1 MPGISAPRT
10 GHRAGRSGSLRSSLL
25 ALAVVPC
32 LGLAAAW
39 GYAAYLLR
47 DAGERTALYGGTA
60 VVALVLLWSLVRGLR
75 AARTLPGRLADLHAE
90 TLALAQQEI
99 PQVVGRLQAGESVP
113 TPPAWTPSRRIGDEV
128 QQTADGLAAVRQA
141 AVAAIVHQAQ
151 GREGT
156 KKVFLNIARRTQ
168 ILIHRQISML
178 DALEREHEEPELLR
192 ELFAVDHLATRMRRN
207 AENLVI
213 LGGALP
219 ARRWRNAVPMVNVLR
234 SAVSET
240 ENYSRVVVQG
250 VPRASLSGQAVADVI
265 HLVAELIEN
274 GTTFSPPYTQ
284 VQVSAQEV
292 PKGLAVEVEDRG
304 LGMAEDEY
312 ERLNDYLANPPEL
325 DVSALGDDLRLG
337 LFVVARLAARHDI
350 QVTLRPSPYGGTRA
364 VVLVPAL
371 LLEQAGQP
379 AALPGLPS
387 GARVTRTPVP
397 DLPPGG
403 GADAD
408 AELGE
413 IDQELSGALAGVLG
427 GLLGTPRADA
437 EYPAVGSSGV
447 GQAGVGPSVAGQSVA
462 GPSVAGGIE
471 GAAVEGVPA
480 LGAAPAPAPAFAP
493 APVQAPVQTPVQ
505 AQAPVQTPVVDP
517 VRYGDDPAGVLGG
530 TADRFDGSVVIGEL
544 LARYPQGGARDEDD
558 PTVNAGLSVGSSIPG
573 LPGAV
578 VVARP
583 AMPRPYGEPGD
594 EPGPDGSPAAAGHS
608 AGTGAGESAAGVG
621 EGPAATAL
629 AALAA
634 ATAASAA
641 AAAAAAA
648 PTHQRAEEVAPEHG
662 PDGELRT
669 PRVLPQRVRNA
680 SLAEQL
686 REANAPGAGFGHP
699 GAYGRSGAPA
709 PAPYGRTGPAAPDGA
724 DGVGGTGSSGPSAD
738 DLSPQRSRATMAAI
752 QRGTRTARA
761 TTPDADAPAGS
772 SAPAAPSAAKEQQ

>member
-1 MPGISAPRT
+1 MPGISGPRT
-10 GHRAGRSGSLRSSLL
+10 GHRAGRSGSLRGSLL
-25 ALAVVPC
+25 ALVLVPC
-32 LGLAAAW
+32 LGLGAAW
-39 GYAAYLLR
+39 GYAAYLLQ
-47 DAGERTALYGGTA
+47 DSGHRTAVLAVSA
-60 VVALVLLWSLVRGLR
+60 VVVVLLLWTLIRGVRLAGMLSARLAGLR
-75 AARTLPGRLADLHAE
+75 AD
-90 TLALAQQEI
+90 TLALAQREI
-99 PQVVGRLQAGESVP
+99 PSVVGRLQAGESVP
-113 TPPAWTPSRRIGDEV
+113 APPAWAPSRRVGDEV

-141 AVAAIVHQAQ
+141 ALAAIVHQAQ

-219 ARRWRNAVPMVNVLR
+219 ARRWRNAVPVVNVLR

-304 LGMAEDEY
+304 LGMTEEEY

-337 LFVVARLAARHDI
+337 LFVVARLAARHDV

-364 VVLVPAL
+364 VVLVPAV
-371 LLEQAGQP
+371 LLELAEQP
-379 AALPGLPS
+379 ASVPGLPS
-387 GARVTRTPVP
+387 GARVTRTPAPEVEQTV
-397 DLPPGG
+397 DGG
-403 GADAD
+403 
-408 AELGE
+408 LGE
-413 IDQELSGALAGVLG
+413 IDEELSGALAGVLG
-427 GLLGTPRADA
+427 GLLGN
-437 EYPAVGSSGV
+437 
-447 GQAGVGPSVAGQSVA
+447 GPS
-462 GPSVAGGIE
+462 
-471 GAAVEGVPA
+471 A
-480 LGAAPAPAPAFAP
+480 LGGAPAEADAPAPAAP
-493 APVQAPVQTPVQ
+493 AGAAGAGGADDGAVLIGELIAQYGGSQYGTSPYGAPQF
-505 AQAPVQTPVVDP
+505 
-517 VRYGDDPAGVLGG
+517 GDDPYGDGAARGEGG
-530 TADRFDGSVVIGEL
+530 FTNGG
-544 LARYPQGGARDEDD
+544 LAVGAE
-558 PTVNAGLSVGSSIPG
+558 IPG

-578 VVARP
+578 VVPRP
-583 AMPRPYGEPGD
+583 ALPRPYD
-594 EPGPDGSPAAAGHS
+594 AAGDP
-608 AGTGAGESAAGVG
+608 AVLTGGAAGLAPAGAGAPTGTGTPAGAVESHPADAG
-621 EGPAATAL
+621 
-629 AALAA
+629 
-634 ATAASAA
+634 
-641 AAAAAAA
+641 A
-648 PTHQRAEEVAPEHG
+648 PTHERAQEDHLEHG

-686 REANAPGAGFGHP
+686 REANAPGALLP
-699 GAYGRSGAPA
+699 PPA
-709 PAPYGRTGPAAPDGA
+709 ALPTTPLATPPAAPAGA
-724 DGVGGTGSSGPSAD
+724 PTGGPGAAGTGDP
-738 DLSPQRSRATMAAI
+738 SPQRSRATMAAI

-761 TTPDADAPAGS
+761 AATDSDAPAAS
-772 SAPAAPSAAKEQQ
+772 PAPAAPSAAKEQQ

>member
-25 ALAVVPC
+25 ALVLVPS

-47 DAGERTALYGGTA
+47 DAGNRTALVAGTA
-60 VVALVLLWSLVRGLR
+60 VVAAVLLVSLIRGVR
-75 AARTLPGRLADLHAE
+75 AARALSARLAVLRTD

-99 PQVVGRLQAGESVP
+99 PDVVGRLRAGEPVP
-113 TPPAWTPSRRIGDEV
+113 TPPTWTPSRRVGDEV
-128 QQTADGLAAVRQA
+128 QQTSDGLAAVRQA

-240 ENYSRVVVQG
+240 ENYARVVVQG

-304 LGMAEDEY
+304 LGMTEEEY
-312 ERLNDYLANPPEL
+312 ERLNEYLANPPEL

-364 VVLVPAL
+364 VVLVPSV
-371 LLEQAGQP
+371 LLEQAEQP
-379 AALPGLPS
+379 AAVPGLPS

-397 DLPPGG
+397 EPRSSDG
-403 GADAD
+403 D
-408 AELGE
+408 LGE
-413 IDQELSGALAGVLG
+413 VDEELSGALSGVLS
-427 GLLGTPRADA
+427 GLLGGGSAGPAAGADA
-437 EYPAVGSSGV
+437 AAAGAAAAEGGMT
-447 GQAGVGPSVAGQSVA
+447 AGVAPGSVASGEEED
-462 GPSVAGGIE
+462 GELLGRPDGGT
-471 GAAVEGVPA
+471 G
-480 LGAAPAPAPAFAP
+480 GAAP
-493 APVQAPVQTPVQ
+493 
-505 AQAPVQTPVVDP
+505 
-517 VRYGDDPAGVLGG
+517 
-530 TADRFDGSVVIGEL
+530 E
-544 LARYPQGGARDEDD
+544 
-558 PTVNAGLSVGSSIPG
+558 NAGLPVGAEIPG

-578 VVARP
+578 VVPRP
-583 AMPRPYGEPGD
+583 ALPRPYDLPTDPSAEPVAGLAPGLVAA
-594 EPGPDGSPAAAGHS
+594 PGPVAGPVPGAAGDVGVH
-608 AGTGAGESAAGVG
+608 GGVTGPLADSAAGFDGV
-621 EGPAATAL
+621 PADRST
-629 AALAA
+629 
-634 ATAASAA
+634 
-641 AAAAAAA
+641 
-648 PTHQRAEEVAPEHG
+648 PTHERPQEDHVEHG

-686 REANAPGAGFGHP
+686 REAHAPGGMIPSPSDPASAP
-699 GAYGRSGAPA
+699 SPYGSA
-709 PAPYGRTGPAAPDGA
+709 APYGAPTPHGTPAPHGAHAAP
-724 DGVGGTGSSGPSAD
+724 SGPRFGEAD
-738 DLSPQRSRATMAAI
+738 APSPARSRATMAAI
-752 QRGTRTARA
+752 QRGTRSARA
-761 TTPDADAPAGS
+761 AGSEPDAPAIAPQPAAA
-772 SAPAAPSAAKEQQ
+772 SAPEEAAEASAVQEAKEQQ

>member
-60 VVALVLLWSLVRGLR
+60 VVVAVLLWSLVRGLR

-90 TLALAQQEI
+90 TLALAQHEI

-427 GLLGTPRADA
+427 GLLGTRPGTGQGQGSEAVVT
-437 EYPAVGSSGV
+437 EGLPA
-447 GQAGVGPSVAGQSVA
+447 P
-462 GPSVAGGIE
+462 
-471 GAAVEGVPA
+471 GAAPA
-480 LGAAPAPAPAFAP
+480 LGATPAFGAAPTLGAAPAFAP
-493 APVQAPVQTPVQ
+493 VPIQASAPVA
-505 AQAPVQTPVVDP
+505 DP
-517 VRYGDDPAGVLGG
+517 VPYGGDPTGVLAG

-544 LARYPQGGARDEDD
+544 LARYPQGGTRDEDD

-583 AMPRPYGEPGD
+583 AMPRPYDDQGD
-594 EPGPDGSPAAAGHS
+594 EPGPDGAPAAAG
-608 AGTGAGESAAGVG
+608 ARE
-621 EGPAATAL
+621 PAADGGDGPTTAL

-634 ATAASAA
+634 ATAAASAA
-641 AAAAAAA
+641 TAPAAAPV
-648 PTHQRAEEVAPEHG
+648 PTHQRAEETAPELG

-686 REANAPGAGFGHP
+686 REANAPGAAFGHPGP
-699 GAYGRSGAPA
+699 GAYGRPGTPA
-709 PAPYGRTGPAAPDGA
+709 PAPHGRGGPSAPDAA
-724 DGVGGTGSSGPSAD
+724 DGVGGTGSFGPSAD
-738 DLSPQRSRATMAAI
+738 DSAPQRSRATMAAI

-761 TTPDADAPAGS
+761 TTPDADAPATP

>member
-25 ALAVVPC
+25 ALVLVPS

-47 DAGERTALYGGTA
+47 DAGRTTALAAGTA
-60 VVALVLLWSLVRGLR
+60 AVAVVLLVSLIRGIR
-75 AARTLPGRLADLHAE
+75 AARTLSARLAGLRAD
-90 TLALAQQEI
+90 TLALAQQEL
-99 PQVVGRLQAGESVP
+99 PAVVGRLRSGEPVP
-113 TPPAWTPSRRIGDEV
+113 VPPTWSPSRRTGDEA
-128 QQTADGLAAVRQA
+128 QQIADGLAAVRQA

-219 ARRWRNAVPMVNVLR
+219 ARRWRNAVPVVNVLR

-304 LGMAEDEY
+304 LGMSEEEY

-337 LFVVARLAARHDI
+337 LFVVARLAARHEI

-364 VVLVPAL
+364 VVLVPAV
-371 LLEQAGQP
+371 LLEKAEQP
-379 AALPGLPS
+379 AAVPGLPS

-397 DLPPGG
+397 GPRAAAAADDL
-403 GADAD
+403 
-408 AELGE
+408 
-413 IDQELSGALAGVLG
+413 GVLDG
-427 GLLGTPRADA
+427 ELV
-437 EYPAVGSSGV
+437 EEPAASDDVAV
-447 GQAGVGPSVAGQSVA
+447 APVPPVPPAPSIPPV
-462 GPSVAGGIE
+462 
-471 GAAVEGVPA
+471 VPA
-480 LGAAPAPAPAFAP
+480 PPAIPASPVPPVPPVSEVPPVPPVSEVPPVSPA
-493 APVQAPVQTPVQ
+493 
-505 AQAPVQTPVVDP
+505 D
-517 VRYGDDPAGVLGG
+517 GG
-530 TADRFDGSVVIGEL
+530 SGSVISEL
-544 LARYPQGGARDEDD
+544 LAQFPVGEDTDDAQGGRPA
-558 PTVNAGLSVGSSIPG
+558 NGGLVVGASIPG

-578 VVARP
+578 VVPRP
-583 AMPRPYGEPGD
+583 VYPRPYDDMAENLAESLGGGD
-594 EPGPDGSPAAAGHS
+594 GGD
-608 AGTGAGESAAGVG
+608 AGV
-621 EGPAATAL
+621 TADVEVEAEAEADL
-629 AALAA
+629 G
-634 ATAASAA
+634 TVSPDRT
-641 AAAAAAA
+641 A
-648 PTHQRAEEVAPEHG
+648 PTHERAADTPFTHG

-686 REANAPGAGFGHP
+686 REANAPGTAAGLT
-699 GAYGRSGAPA
+699 R
-709 PAPYGRTGPAAPDGA
+709 PAAPAGPRYGGSDGSSVYSDA
-724 DGVGGTGSSGPSAD
+724 GYGTAGYGTAGYGGTGYGD
-738 DLSPQRSRATMAAI
+738 DARGEAGDPSPQRSRATMAAI

-761 TTPDADAPAGS
+761 ATPEPDAPGAPATPATPATPIAPNAPTTP
-772 SAPAAPSAAKEQQ
+772 SAPAAPPAAKEAKEQQ

>member
-25 ALAVVPC
+25 ALALVPC

-47 DAGERTALYGGTA
+47 DSGDTTALYAGSA
-60 VVALVLLWSLVRGLR
+60 VFAAVLLWSLVRGIRVARSLPARLSGLR
-75 AARTLPGRLADLHAE
+75 ED
-90 TLALAQQEI
+90 TLAIAQHEI
-99 PQVVGRLQAGESVP
+99 PQVVGRLQSGESVP
-113 TPPAWTPSRRIGDEV
+113 SPPAWAPARRVGDEV

-141 AVAAIVHQAQ
+141 AVAAIIHQAQ

-240 ENYSRVVVQG
+240 ENYARVVVQG
-250 VPRASLSGQAVADVI
+250 VPRSSLSGQAVADVI

-304 LGMAEDEY
+304 LGMGEDEY

-337 LFVVARLAARHDI
+337 LFVVARLAARHAI

-364 VVLVPAL
+364 VVLVPVV
-371 LLEQAGQP
+371 LLEQAEQ
-379 AALPGLPS
+379 AASVPGLPA

-397 DLPPGG
+397 EPLPGP
-403 GADAD
+403 DAD
-408 AELGE
+408 LGE
-413 IDQELSGALAGVLG
+413 IDEELSGALAGVLG
-427 GLLGTPRADA
+427 GLLGTGPTPGSGGAPDSAPGAVVGRSADTTA
-437 EYPAVGSSGV
+437 DTTAVTGDLGYV
-447 GQAGVGPSVAGQSVA
+447 LPGHVLPGQAVPGQ
-462 GPSVAGGIE
+462 VAGGPE
-471 GAAVEGVPA
+471 WHEAPLVDGTPANGVP
-480 LGAAPAPAPAFAP
+480 
-493 APVQAPVQTPVQ
+493 V
-505 AQAPVQTPVVDP
+505 
-517 VRYGDDPAGVLGG
+517 AGTTGG
-530 TADRFDGSVVIGEL
+530 EGGLAISEL
-544 LARYPQGGARDEDD
+544 LARYPMGGARGEND
-558 PTVNAGLSVGSSIPG
+558 PAVNGGLQVGAQIPG

-578 VVARP
+578 VV
-583 AMPRPYGEPGD
+583 PRPVLPLPYEEQQAGDPAAGPSAGPAGPWENGSAETPGAGSD
-594 EPGPDGSPAAAGHS
+594 RGDGSGSHALPAAPR
-608 AGTGAGESAAGVG
+608 T
-621 EGPAATAL
+621 
-629 AALAA
+629 
-634 ATAASAA
+634 
-641 AAAAAAA
+641 
-648 PTHQRAEEVAPEHG
+648 PTHQRAEDEAAEHG

-686 REANAPGAGFGHP
+686 REAHAPGAMLPPVAHP
-699 GAYGRSGAPA
+699 GAPATGPGAAAQGRDNPFGRTGLQGGAD
-709 PAPYGRTGPAAPDGA
+709 PYGRPGPAAPA
-724 DGVGGTGSSGPSAD
+724 AD
-738 DLSPQRSRATMAAI
+738 DLMPQRSRATMAAI

-761 TTPDADAPAGS
+761 AAPDSDAPATP

>member
-25 ALAVVPC
+25 ALALVPS

-47 DAGERTALYGGTA
+47 DAGQRTALVAGTV
-60 VVALVLLWSLVRGLR
+60 VVALVLLYSLINGIRAARALSARLAGLR
-75 AARTLPGRLADLHAE
+75 AD

-99 PQVVGRLQAGESVP
+99 PAVVGRLRSGEPVP
-113 TPPAWTPSRRIGDEV
+113 VPPTWSPSRRAGDEV

-178 DALEREHEEPELLR
+178 DALEREHEEPDLLR

-219 ARRWRNAVPMVNVLR
+219 ARRWRNAVPVVNVLR

-240 ENYSRVVVQG
+240 ENYARVVVQG

-284 VQVSAQEV
+284 VQLSAQEV

-304 LGMAEDEY
+304 LGMTEEEY

-337 LFVVARLAARHDI
+337 LFVVARLAARHEI

-364 VVLVPAL
+364 VVLVPAV
-371 LLEQAGQP
+371 LLEQAEQP
-379 AALPGLPS
+379 AAVPGLPS

-397 DLPPGG
+397 ERRP
-403 GADAD
+403 GADGD
-408 AELGE
+408 LG
-413 IDQELSGALAGVLG
+413 DVDGELSGALAGVLS
-427 GLLGTPRADA
+427 GLLGGG
-437 EYPAVGSSGV
+437 PAAGPEGAPAAGVPGAPEVPGASGASGAPGAFGEGDSGV
-447 GQAGVGPSVAGQSVA
+447 
-462 GPSVAGGIE
+462 I
-471 GAAVEGVPA
+471 
-480 LGAAPAPAPAFAP
+480 
-493 APVQAPVQTPVQ
+493 
-505 AQAPVQTPVVDP
+505 
-517 VRYGDDPAGVLGG
+517 
-530 TADRFDGSVVIGEL
+530 IGEL
-544 LARYPQGGARDEDD
+544 LAQYPVAGDQDGVAPPANGGL
-558 PTVNAGLSVGSSIPG
+558 PAGSPIPG

-578 VVARP
+578 VVPRP
-583 AMPRPYGEPGD
+583 ALPRRYDDLAENLAESLGGADGTGD
-594 EPGPDGSPAAAGHS
+594 EG
-608 AGTGAGESAAGVG
+608 GAGG
-621 EGPAATAL
+621 
-629 AALAA
+629 
-634 ATAASAA
+634 AA
-641 AAAAAAA
+641 AAAAATANGAAGAGFDGTSADRSA
-648 PTHQRAEEVAPEHG
+648 PTHERAQEAPLDHD
-662 PDGELRT
+662 PDGGLRT

-686 REANAPGAGFGHP
+686 REAHAPGAMLPPSAVSGP
-699 GAYGRSGAPA
+699 GPVPGPVPRPG
-709 PAPYGRTGPAAPDGA
+709 GPAGPRH
-724 DGVGGTGSSGPSAD
+724 GTAEAD
-738 DLSPQRSRATMAAI
+738 DASPQRSRATMAAI

-761 TTPDADAPAGS
+761 ADPEPDAPTAPP
-772 SAPAAPSAAKEQQ
+772 APAAPSAAQEAKEQQ

>member
-1 MPGISAPRT
+1 M
-10 GHRAGRSGSLRSSLL
+10 L
-25 ALAVVPC
+25 VPS

-47 DAGERTALYGGTA
+47 DAGQNTALIAGTA
-60 VVALVLLWSLVRGLR
+60 VVALVLLVSLVHGIRTARTLSARLTGLR
-75 AARTLPGRLADLHAE
+75 ADTF
-90 TLALAQQEI
+90 ALAQQEL
-99 PQVVGRLQAGESVP
+99 PAVVGRLRTGEPVP
-113 TPPAWTPSRRIGDEV
+113 VPPTWSPSRRAGDEA
-128 QQTADGLAAVRQA
+128 QQIADGLAAVRQA

-178 DALEREHEEPELLR
+178 DALEREHEEPDLLR

-219 ARRWRNAVPMVNVLR
+219 ARRWRNAVPVVNVLR

-304 LGMAEDEY
+304 LGMSEEEY

-337 LFVVARLAARHDI
+337 LFVVARLAARHEI

-364 VVLVPAL
+364 VVLVPAV
-371 LLEQAGQP
+371 LLEKAEQP
-379 AALPGLPS
+379 AAVPGLPS
-387 GARVTRTPVP
+387 GARVTRTPAP
-397 DLPPGG
+397 GPRPASADDLVVVDGEL
-403 GADAD
+403 
-408 AELGE
+408 AE
-413 IDQELSGALAGVLG
+413 
-427 GLLGTPRADA
+427 
-437 EYPAVGSSGV
+437 
-447 GQAGVGPSVAGQSVA
+447 
-462 GPSVAGGIE
+462 
-471 GAAVEGVPA
+471 A
-480 LGAAPAPAPAFAP
+480 LGALPVGEEAAGAGSGAGSGAVERAAPVVPEAPALPPAPPVPAAP
-493 APVQAPVQTPVQ
+493 
-505 AQAPVQTPVVDP
+505 PVVSA
-517 VRYGDDPAGVLGG
+517 AGGS
-530 TADRFDGSVVIGEL
+530 GSVISEL
-544 LARYPQGGARDEDD
+544 LAQYPVDGGRDDAQAA
-558 PTVNAGLSVGSSIPG
+558 PPANGGLPVGSSIPG

-578 VVARP
+578 VVPRP
-583 AMPRPYGEPGD
+583 VYPRPYDDMAENLAENLG
-594 EPGPDGSPAAAGHS
+594 
-608 AGTGAGESAAGVG
+608 GVG
-621 EGPAATAL
+621 GRGDGGSAVETDLGTVTADR
-629 AALAA
+629 
-634 ATAASAA
+634 T
-641 AAAAAAA
+641 A
-648 PTHQRAEEVAPEHG
+648 PTHERAEETPLERGA
-662 PDGELRT
+662 DGELRT

-686 REANAPGAGFGHP
+686 RESNAPGGVSGIARPGAPAGPRYGEYDTY
-699 GAYGRSGAPA
+699 GAYGDTG
-709 PAPYGRTGPAAPDGA
+709 YGDGTRGDGA
-724 DGVGGTGSSGPSAD
+724 RDGGARDGGVRGEADGP
-738 DLSPQRSRATMAAI
+738 SPQRSRATMAAI

-761 TTPDADAPAGS
+761 AEPEPDAPNAPATP
-772 SAPAAPSAAKEQQ
+772 SAPAAPPAAKEVKEQQ

>member
-25 ALAVVPC
+25 GLVLVPC

-47 DAGERTALYGGTA
+47 DAGHRTSLLTVSAL
-60 VVALVLLWSLVRGLR
+60 VVIVLLWSLIRGIGVARALSARLAGLR
-75 AARTLPGRLADLHAE
+75 ADTL
-90 TLALAQQEI
+90 TLAQHEI
-99 PQVVGRLQAGESVP
+99 PDVVGRLRAGESVP
-113 TPPAWTPSRRIGDEV
+113 PPPAWAPSRRAADEL

-141 AVAAIVHQAQ
+141 ALAAIVHQAQ

-178 DALEREHEEPELLR
+178 DALEREHEEPDLLR

-219 ARRWRNAVPMVNVLR
+219 ARRWRNAVPVVNVLR

-250 VPRASLSGQAVADVI
+250 VPRTSLSGQAVADVI
-265 HLVAELIEN
+265 HLIAELIEN

-304 LGMAEDEY
+304 LGMGEEDY

-364 VVLVPAL
+364 VVLVPSV
-371 LLEQAGQP
+371 LLEQAQP
-379 AALPGLPS
+379 AASVPGLPA

-397 DLPPGG
+397 
-403 GADAD
+403 
-408 AELGE
+408 ELGQPA
-413 IDQELSGALAGVLG
+413 DGGPTDGTDGGDELSGALAGVLG
-427 GLLGTPRADA
+427 GLLGGGPTAAEGPLAGNAD
-437 EYPAVGSSGV
+437 G
-447 GQAGVGPSVAGQSVA
+447 
-462 GPSVAGGIE
+462 AGGGTGTGE
-471 GAAVEGVPA
+471 
-480 LGAAPAPAPAFAP
+480 
-493 APVQAPVQTPVQ
+493 QQ
-505 AQAPVQTPVVDP
+505 D
-517 VRYGDDPAGVLGG
+517 GG
-530 TADRFDGSVVIGEL
+530 LTVGEL
-544 LARYPQGGARDEDD
+544 LAQYDRYGDAGARE
-558 PTVNAGLSVGSSIPG
+558 AGPLTNGGLPVGASIPG

-578 VVARP
+578 VVPRP
-583 AMPRPYGEPGD
+583 AMPRPYDTPLGEAPAAGA
-594 EPGPDGSPAAAGHS
+594 PAIGTPAAGTLAAGGPAGLAGGPAGAPGSPNDADARADVGGPVGTAAAG
-608 AGTGAGESAAGVG
+608 
-621 EGPAATAL
+621 GPAQGRTPAD
-629 AALAA
+629 
-634 ATAASAA
+634 
-641 AAAAAAA
+641 AAA
-648 PTHQRAEEVAPEHG
+648 PTHERAQDAPLEHG

-686 REANAPGAGFGHP
+686 REANAPGGMLPPPAGFP
-699 GAYGRSGAPA
+699 GATGGAGGNTFGSGTFGGGSFGGSTFGGSAFDGGTMGGTAAGGAPGA
-709 PAPYGRTGPAAPDGA
+709 AAAGTADPGPI
-724 DGVGGTGSSGPSAD
+724 D
-738 DLSPQRSRATMAAI
+738 DPSPQRSRATMAAI

-761 TTPDADAPAGS
+761 ADPDSDATAVPP
-772 SAPAAPSAAKEQQ
+772 APAAPSAAKDQQ

>member
-25 ALAVVPC
+25 GLVLVPC

-47 DAGERTALYGGTA
+47 DTGHRTALLTVSALVA
-60 VVALVLLWSLVRGLR
+60 VVVLGSLIRGIGLVRALSTRLAGLR
-75 AARTLPGRLADLHAE
+75 TDTL
-90 TLALAQQEI
+90 TLARHEI
-99 PQVVGRLQAGESVP
+99 PDVVDRLRAGESVP
-113 TPPAWTPSRRIGDEV
+113 APPAWAPSRRTGDEV

-141 AVAAIVHQAQ
+141 ALAAIVHQAQ

-178 DALEREHEEPELLR
+178 DALEREHEEPDLLR

-219 ARRWRNAVPMVNVLR
+219 ARRWRNAVPVVNVLR

-250 VPRASLSGQAVADVI
+250 VPRTSLSGQAVADVI

-304 LGMAEDEY
+304 LGMGEEDY

-364 VVLVPAL
+364 VVLVPSV
-371 LLEQAGQP
+371 LLEQAQP
-379 AALPGLPS
+379 AASVPGLPA

-397 DLPPGG
+397 EVGPVQDGEPVQDGG
-403 GADAD
+403 PAYAGGEPAAD
-408 AELGE
+408 
-413 IDQELSGALAGVLG
+413 SGA
-427 GLLGTPRADA
+427 
-437 EYPAVGSSGV
+437 
-447 GQAGVGPSVAGQSVA
+447 
-462 GPSVAGGIE
+462 
-471 GAAVEGVPA
+471 
-480 LGAAPAPAPAFAP
+480 
-493 APVQAPVQTPVQ
+493 
-505 AQAPVQTPVVDP
+505 
-517 VRYGDDPAGVLGG
+517 PAGVLGG
-530 TADRFDGSVVIGEL
+530 SRGGGPAAGDEPAAGGAGGAGGADGAGPAAGGGAGAGERQDSGLSIGEL
-544 LARYPQGGARDEDD
+544 LAQYGQNGDAGAREEGRL
-558 PTVNAGLSVGSSIPG
+558 TNGGLSVGASIPG

-578 VVARP
+578 VVPRP
-583 AMPRPYGEPGD
+583 AMPRPYEMGEAPPSGTAAGGTQTGFAH
-594 EPGPDGSPAAAGHS
+594 GPDGAEGAPTGTPTGTPADGRPPAG
-608 AGTGAGESAAGVG
+608 
-621 EGPAATAL
+621 
-629 AALAA
+629 
-634 ATAASAA
+634 
-641 AAAAAAA
+641 AAA
-648 PTHQRAEEVAPEHG
+648 PTHERAPEAPLEHG

-686 REANAPGAGFGHP
+686 REANAPGGMLPPPAGFP
-699 GAYGRSGAPA
+699 GAPA
-709 PAPYGRTGPAAPDGA
+709 DATPGAVTGGSTFGSGTFGGGAFGGASFGGSAFGGSTFGGSAFDGSAFDGGTTGRAATGGAPGA
-724 DGVGGTGSSGPSAD
+724 DPGPVD
-738 DLSPQRSRATMAAI
+738 DPSPQRSRATMAAI

-761 TTPDADAPAGS
+761 ADPDSDAPAVPL
-772 SAPAAPSAAKEQQ
+772 APAAPSAAKDQQ

>member
-1 MPGISAPRT
+1 
-10 GHRAGRSGSLRSSLL
+10 
-25 ALAVVPC
+25 
-32 LGLAAAW
+32 
-39 GYAAYLLR
+39 
-47 DAGERTALYGGTA
+47 
-60 VVALVLLWSLVRGLR
+60 
-75 AARTLPGRLADLHAE
+75 
-90 TLALAQQEI
+90 
-99 PQVVGRLQAGESVP
+99 
-113 TPPAWTPSRRIGDEV
+113 
-128 QQTADGLAAVRQA
+128 
-141 AVAAIVHQAQ
+141 
-151 GREGT
+151 
-156 KKVFLNIARRTQ
+156 
-168 ILIHRQISML
+168 
-178 DALEREHEEPELLR
+178 
-192 ELFAVDHLATRMRRN
+192 
-207 AENLVI
+207 
-213 LGGALP
+213 
-219 ARRWRNAVPMVNVLR
+219 MVNVLR

-427 GLLGTPRADA
+427 GLLGTRPGAGQGQ
-437 EYPAVGSSGV
+437 EYGQGEDFGQGQEFGQASGV
-447 GQAGVGPSVAGQSVA
+447 GHSVAGH
-462 GPSVAGGIE
+462 SVAGGTE
-471 GAAVEGVPA
+471 AAVTEGLPA
-480 LGAAPAPAPAFAP
+480 LGAAPAPAFA
-493 APVQAPVQTPVQ
+493 PVQ
-505 AQAPVQTPVVDP
+505 AQAPAPVADP
-517 VRYGDDPAGVLGG
+517 VPYGDDPTGVLGG

-544 LARYPQGGARDEDD
+544 LARYPQGGTRDEDD

-583 AMPRPYGEPGD
+583 AMPRPYGEPED
-594 EPGPDGSPAAAGHS
+594 DPGPDDGAAVVA
-608 AGTGAGESAAGVG
+608 GAGESAADGSD
-621 EGPAATAL
+621 GPTAAF

-634 ATAASAA
+634 ATAAAA
-641 AAAAAAA
+641 AAAASAAATA
-648 PTHQRAEEVAPEHG
+648 PTHQRAEETTPEHG

-686 REANAPGAGFGHP
+686 REANAPGTAFGHP
-699 GAYGRSGAPA
+699 GAYGRPGAPA
-709 PAPYGRTGPAAPDGA
+709 PAPYARTGPAAPDGA
-724 DGVGGTGSSGPSAD
+724 DGVGGTGGNGSFGPSAD
-738 DLSPQRSRATMAAI
+738 DPSPQRSRATMAAI

-761 TTPDADAPAGS
+761 ATPDADAPAAPA
-772 SAPAAPSAAKEQQ
+772 APAAPSAAKEQQ

>member
-25 ALAVVPC
+25 ALVLVPS

-47 DAGERTALYGGTA
+47 DAGNRTALVAGTA
-60 VVALVLLWSLVRGLR
+60 VVAVVLLVSLIRGVR
-75 AARTLPGRLADLHAE
+75 AARALSARLAVLRTD

-99 PQVVGRLQAGESVP
+99 PDVVGRLRAGEPVP
-113 TPPAWTPSRRIGDEV
+113 TPPTWTPSRRVGDEV
-128 QQTADGLAAVRQA
+128 QQTSDGLAAVRQA

-240 ENYSRVVVQG
+240 ENYARVVVQG

-304 LGMAEDEY
+304 LGMTEEEY
-312 ERLNDYLANPPEL
+312 ERLNEYLANPPEL

-364 VVLVPAL
+364 VVLVPSV
-371 LLEQAGQP
+371 LLEQAEHP
-379 AALPGLPS
+379 AAVPGLPS
-387 GARVTRTPVP
+387 GARVTRPPVSEP
-397 DLPPGG
+397 RSSDG
-403 GADAD
+403 D
-408 AELGE
+408 LGE
-413 IDQELSGALAGVLG
+413 VDEELSGALSGVLS
-427 GLLGTPRADA
+427 GLLGGGSAGPAAGADA
-437 EYPAVGSSGV
+437 AA
-447 GQAGVGPSVAGQSVA
+447 AGAAAADGGTTADVAPGSVASGEED
-462 GPSVAGGIE
+462 GG
-471 GAAVEGVPA
+471 V
-480 LGAAPAPAPAFAP
+480 
-493 APVQAPVQTPVQ
+493 T
-505 AQAPVQTPVVDP
+505 
-517 VRYGDDPAGVLGG
+517 
-530 TADRFDGSVVIGEL
+530 IGEL
-544 LARYPQGGARDEDD
+544 LGRQEGGTGGAAPE
-558 PTVNAGLSVGSSIPG
+558 NAGLPVGAEIPG

-578 VVARP
+578 VVPRP
-583 AMPRPYGEPGD
+583 ALPRPYDLPTDPSAEPVVGLARGLVAGPVPGD
-594 EPGPDGSPAAAGHS
+594 VGVHGGVPGPLAD
-608 AGTGAGESAAGVG
+608 SAAGFDGV
-621 EGPAATAL
+621 PADRST
-629 AALAA
+629 
-634 ATAASAA
+634 
-641 AAAAAAA
+641 
-648 PTHQRAEEVAPEHG
+648 PTHERPQEDHVEHG

-686 REANAPGAGFGHP
+686 R
-699 GAYGRSGAPA
+699 
-709 PAPYGRTGPAAPDGA
+709 
-724 DGVGGTGSSGPSAD
+724 
-738 DLSPQRSRATMAAI
+738 
-752 QRGTRTARA
+752 
-761 TTPDADAPAGS
+761 
-772 SAPAAPSAAKEQQ
+772 

>member
-25 ALAVVPC
+25 ALVLVPS

-47 DAGERTALYGGTA
+47 DAGNRTALVAGTA
-60 VVALVLLWSLVRGLR
+60 VVAVVLLVSLIRGVR
-75 AARTLPGRLADLHAE
+75 AARALSARLAVLRTD

-99 PQVVGRLQAGESVP
+99 PDVVGRLRAGEPVP
-113 TPPAWTPSRRIGDEV
+113 TPPTWTPSRRVGDEV
-128 QQTADGLAAVRQA
+128 QQTSDGLAAVRQA

-240 ENYSRVVVQG
+240 ENYARVVVQG

-304 LGMAEDEY
+304 LGMTEEEY
-312 ERLNDYLANPPEL
+312 ERLNEYLANPPEL

-364 VVLVPAL
+364 VVLVPSV
-371 LLEQAGQP
+371 LLEQAEHP
-379 AALPGLPS
+379 AAVPGLPS
-387 GARVTRTPVP
+387 GARVTRPPVSEP
-397 DLPPGG
+397 RSSDG
-403 GADAD
+403 D
-408 AELGE
+408 LGE
-413 IDQELSGALAGVLG
+413 VDEELSGALSGVLS
-427 GLLGTPRADA
+427 GLLGGGSAGPAAGADA
-437 EYPAVGSSGV
+437 
-447 GQAGVGPSVAGQSVA
+447 AGAAAADGGATADVAPGSVASGEED
-462 GPSVAGGIE
+462 GG
-471 GAAVEGVPA
+471 A
-480 LGAAPAPAPAFAP
+480 
-493 APVQAPVQTPVQ
+493 T
-505 AQAPVQTPVVDP
+505 
-517 VRYGDDPAGVLGG
+517 
-530 TADRFDGSVVIGEL
+530 IGEL
-544 LARYPQGGARDEDD
+544 LGRQEGGTGGAAPE
-558 PTVNAGLSVGSSIPG
+558 NAGLPVGAEIPG

-578 VVARP
+578 VVPRP
-583 AMPRPYGEPGD
+583 ALPRPYDLPTDPSTEPVAGLARGLGAGPVPGD
-594 EPGPDGSPAAAGHS
+594 VGVHGGVPGPLAD
-608 AGTGAGESAAGVG
+608 SAAGFDGV
-621 EGPAATAL
+621 PADRST
-629 AALAA
+629 
-634 ATAASAA
+634 
-641 AAAAAAA
+641 
-648 PTHQRAEEVAPEHG
+648 PTHERPQEDHVEHG

-686 REANAPGAGFGHP
+686 REANAPGGMIPSPSDPAAP
-699 GAYGRSGAPA
+699 PSPYGAAAPYGAPA
-709 PAPYGRTGPAAPDGA
+709 PHGTPAPHGAHAAP
-724 DGVGGTGSSGPSAD
+724 SGPRFGEAD
-738 DLSPQRSRATMAAI
+738 APSPARSRATMAAI
-752 QRGTRTARA
+752 QRGTRSARA
-761 TTPDADAPAGS
+761 AGSEPDAPAIAPQPAAA
-772 SAPAAPSAAKEQQ
+772 SAPEEAAEASAVQEAKEQQ

>member
-10 GHRAGRSGSLRSSLL
+10 GHRAGRSGSLRSSILGLVLL
-25 ALAVVPC
+25 PG

-47 DAGERTALYGGTA
+47 DAGHRTALLAGTA
-60 VVALVLLWSLVRGLR
+60 VVVVVLLVSAIRAARVARALSARLAGLR
-75 AARTLPGRLADLHAE
+75 ADTF
-90 TLALAQQEI
+90 ALAQREI
-99 PQVVGRLQAGESVP
+99 PEVADRLRAGETVLV
-113 TPPAWTPSRRIGDEV
+113 PPAWAPSRRIGDEV
-128 QQTADGLAAVRQA
+128 QQASDGLAAVRQA

-219 ARRWRNAVPMVNVLR
+219 ARRWRNAVPVVNVLR

-250 VPRASLSGQAVADVI
+250 VPRVSLSGQAVADVI

-284 VQVSAQEV
+284 VQVCAQEV

-304 LGMAEDEY
+304 LGMTEEEY
-312 ERLNDYLANPPEL
+312 ERLNEYLANPPEL

-337 LFVVARLAARHDI
+337 LFVVARLAARHAV

-364 VVLVPAL
+364 VVLVPAV
-371 LLEQAGQP
+371 LLEQAEQP
-379 AALPGLPS
+379 AAVPGLPS

-397 DLPPGG
+397 EQRPAADGGPSGPSAPEVDTPPAPAGPLAPVGPAGPVGPGGPGTAGG
-403 GADAD
+403 GA
-408 AELGE
+408 
-413 IDQELSGALAGVLG
+413 
-427 GLLGTPRADA
+427 
-437 EYPAVGSSGV
+437 
-447 GQAGVGPSVAGQSVA
+447 VA
-462 GPSVAGGIE
+462 
-471 GAAVEGVPA
+471 
-480 LGAAPAPAPAFAP
+480 
-493 APVQAPVQTPVQ
+493 
-505 AQAPVQTPVVDP
+505 
-517 VRYGDDPAGVLGG
+517 
-530 TADRFDGSVVIGEL
+530 GEL
-544 LARYPQGGARDEDD
+544 LGRPDGDGDTAPAGG
-558 PTVNAGLSVGSSIPG
+558 GLPVGAEIPG

-578 VVARP
+578 VVPRP
-583 AMPRPYGEPGD
+583 VLPRPYDLPD
-594 EPGPDGSPAAAGHS
+594 DPSEPGPAEPGTAPLPASGGGTGDASGPATGPGSGTASAPAPHRADGLLADPAAVFD
-608 AGTGAGESAAGVG
+608 GV
-621 EGPAATAL
+621 PADRSVPSHAR
-629 AALAA
+629 
-634 ATAASAA
+634 
-641 AAAAAAA
+641 
-648 PTHQRAEEVAPEHG
+648 PREEQVAQG

-686 REANAPGAGFGHP
+686 REAHAPGAMLP
-699 GAYGRSGAPA
+699 PVPPA
-709 PAPYGRTGPAAPDGA
+709 PSSPQASPARPYGTHTAPDGSRHDGA
-724 DGVGGTGSSGPSAD
+724 DGDPSPA
-738 DLSPQRSRATMAAI
+738 RSRATMAAI
-752 QRGTRTARA
+752 QRGTRSAREA
-761 TTPDADAPAGS
+761 GADPGAPAVPPDLAERSATQDARGTAPGTAPAQ
-772 SAPAAPSAAKEQQ
+772 APAAQEAKEQQ

>member
-25 ALAVVPC
+25 ALVLVPS

-47 DAGERTALYGGTA
+47 DTANRTALLAGTA
-60 VVALVLLWSLVRGLR
+60 VVALVLLVSLVRGVRVARSLSARLTGLR
-75 AARTLPGRLADLHAE
+75 GDTF
-90 TLALAQQEI
+90 ALAQHEI
-99 PQVVGRLQAGESVP
+99 PEIVGRLRAGEPVP
-113 TPPAWTPSRRIGDEV
+113 TPPTWAPSRRVGDEV
-128 QQTADGLAAVRQA
+128 QQTFDGLAAVRQA

-219 ARRWRNAVPMVNVLR
+219 ARRWRNAVPVVNVLR

-240 ENYSRVVVQG
+240 ENYARVVVQG

-265 HLVAELIEN
+265 HLIAELIEN

-304 LGMAEDEY
+304 LGMTAEEY
-312 ERLNDYLANPPEL
+312 ERLNEYLANPPEL

-364 VVLVPAL
+364 VVLVPSA
-371 LLEQAGQP
+371 LLEQAEQP
-379 AALPGLPS
+379 AAVPGLPS

-397 DLPPGG
+397 EPRPSDGDFG
-403 GADAD
+403 VVDD
-408 AELGE
+408 
-413 IDQELSGALAGVLG
+413 ELSGALAGVLN
-427 GLLGTPRADA
+427 GLTNGTPGAA
-437 EYPAVGSSGV
+437 GGVGSPV
-447 GQAGVGPSVAGQSVA
+447 PTE
-462 GPSVAGGIE
+462 PAGG
-471 GAAVEGVPA
+471 GAGGGADDGVI
-480 LGAAPAPAPAFAP
+480 
-493 APVQAPVQTPVQ
+493 V
-505 AQAPVQTPVVDP
+505 
-517 VRYGDDPAGVLGG
+517 
-530 TADRFDGSVVIGEL
+530 GEL
-544 LARYPQGGARDEDD
+544 LAPQEFGQQEFGQQGFGPQEFARPDGEGGGPALD
-558 PTVNAGLSVGSSIPG
+558 NAGLPVGAEIPG

-578 VVARP
+578 VVPRP
-583 AMPRPYGEPGD
+583 VLPRPYDLPT
-594 EPGPDGSPAAAGHS
+594 GPSAELAAQLDA
-608 AGTGAGESAAGVG
+608 GAGPGAGAGAGPVDGPPLGGAAQADPAVVSSAAVDPAGGLDGV
-621 EGPAATAL
+621 PADRST
-629 AALAA
+629 
-634 ATAASAA
+634 
-641 AAAAAAA
+641 
-648 PTHQRAEEVAPEHG
+648 PTHERPQEDSVEHG

-686 REANAPGAGFGHP
+686 REANAPGAMLP
-699 GAYGRSGAPA
+699 PSTQSASS
-709 PAPYGRTGPAAPDGA
+709 APYGAHAAPA
-724 DGVGGTGSSGPSAD
+724 GPRFGEAD
-738 DLSPQRSRATMAAI
+738 DPSPARSRATMAAI
-752 QRGTRTARA
+752 QRGTRSARA
-761 TTPDADAPAGS
+761 TGTGPDATATAPH
-772 SAPAAPSAAKEQQ
+772 PAAPSAPEGAAEAPAVQEAKEQQ

>member
-25 ALAVVPC
+25 ALVLVPS

-47 DAGERTALYGGTA
+47 DTANRTALLVGTA
-60 VVALVLLWSLVRGLR
+60 AVALVLLVSLVRGIR
-75 AARTLPGRLADLHAE
+75 AARSLSARLAGLRGD
-90 TLALAQQEI
+90 TFALAQHEI
-99 PQVVGRLQAGESVP
+99 PEIVGRLRAGEPVP
-113 TPPAWTPSRRIGDEV
+113 TPPTWAPSRRVGDEV
-128 QQTADGLAAVRQA
+128 QQTSDGLAAVRQA

-219 ARRWRNAVPMVNVLR
+219 ARRWRNAVPVVNVLR

-240 ENYSRVVVQG
+240 ENYARVVVQG

-265 HLVAELIEN
+265 HLIAELIEN

-304 LGMAEDEY
+304 LGMTEEEY
-312 ERLNDYLANPPEL
+312 ERLNEYLANPPEL

-364 VVLVPAL
+364 VVLVPSV
-371 LLEQAGQP
+371 LLEQAEQP
-379 AALPGLPS
+379 ATVPGLPS

-397 DLPPGG
+397 EPRPSDGDFG
-403 GADAD
+403 VVDD
-408 AELGE
+408 
-413 IDQELSGALAGVLG
+413 ELSGALAGVLNGLTSSTSG
-427 GLLGTPRADA
+427 GVDGIGGVGS
-437 EYPAVGSSGV
+437 PAVPT
-447 GQAGVGPSVAGQSVA
+447 APTE
-462 GPSVAGGIE
+462 PAGG
-471 GAAVEGVPA
+471 GADGGVI
-480 LGAAPAPAPAFAP
+480 L
-493 APVQAPVQTPVQ
+493 
-505 AQAPVQTPVVDP
+505 
-517 VRYGDDPAGVLGG
+517 
-530 TADRFDGSVVIGEL
+530 GEL
-544 LARYPQGGARDEDD
+544 LARQEFGPQEFGQQGFGPQEFGQQGFGPQEFARPDGEDGGPVLD
-558 PTVNAGLSVGSSIPG
+558 NAGLTVGAEIPG

-578 VVARP
+578 VVPRP
-583 AMPRPYGEPGD
+583 VLPRPYDLPTGPSAELAAQLAAQLDPGAGAT
-594 EPGPDGSPAAAGHS
+594 PGHGDGAQADPAVVDPAVVDPAVVDS
-608 AGTGAGESAAGVG
+608 AGGLDGV
-621 EGPAATAL
+621 PADRST
-629 AALAA
+629 
-634 ATAASAA
+634 
-641 AAAAAAA
+641 
-648 PTHQRAEEVAPEHG
+648 PTHERPQEDSVEHG

-669 PRVLPQRVRNA
+669 PRILPQRVRNA

-686 REANAPGAGFGHP
+686 REANAPGTMMPPSTPTAP
-699 GAYGRSGAPA
+699 SSPYGARPA
-709 PAPYGRTGPAAPDGA
+709 PAGPRFGE
-724 DGVGGTGSSGPSAD
+724 AD
-738 DLSPQRSRATMAAI
+738 DPSPTRSRATMAAI
-752 QRGTRTARA
+752 QRGTRSARA
-761 TTPDADAPAGS
+761 TGTGPDAPAI
-772 SAPAAPSAAKEQQ
+772 APHPAAPSAPEGTAEAPAVQEAKEQQ

>member
-25 ALAVVPC
+25 ALVLVPS

-47 DAGERTALYGGTA
+47 DAGNRTALVAGTA
-60 VVALVLLWSLVRGLR
+60 VVAVVLLVSLIRGVR
-75 AARTLPGRLADLHAE
+75 AARALSARLAVLRTD

-99 PQVVGRLQAGESVP
+99 PDVVGRLRAGEPVP
-113 TPPAWTPSRRIGDEV
+113 TPPTWTPSRRAGDEV
-128 QQTADGLAAVRQA
+128 QQTSDGLAAVRQA

-240 ENYSRVVVQG
+240 ENYARVVVQG

-304 LGMAEDEY
+304 LGMTEEEY
-312 ERLNDYLANPPEL
+312 ERLNEYLANPPEL

-364 VVLVPAL
+364 VVLVPSV
-371 LLEQAGQP
+371 LLEQAEHP
-379 AALPGLPS
+379 AAVPGLPS
-387 GARVTRTPVP
+387 GARVTRTPVSEP
-397 DLPPGG
+397 RPSDG
-403 GADAD
+403 D
-408 AELGE
+408 LGE
-413 IDQELSGALAGVLG
+413 VDEELSGALSGVLS
-427 GLLGTPRADA
+427 GLLGGGSAGPAAGADA
-437 EYPAVGSSGV
+437 AA
-447 GQAGVGPSVAGQSVA
+447 AGAAAAAADGGTTADVAPGSVASGEED
-462 GPSVAGGIE
+462 GG
-471 GAAVEGVPA
+471 V
-480 LGAAPAPAPAFAP
+480 
-493 APVQAPVQTPVQ
+493 T
-505 AQAPVQTPVVDP
+505 
-517 VRYGDDPAGVLGG
+517 
-530 TADRFDGSVVIGEL
+530 IGEL
-544 LARYPQGGARDEDD
+544 LGRQDGGTGGAAPE
-558 PTVNAGLSVGSSIPG
+558 NAGLPVGAEIPG

-578 VVARP
+578 VVPRP
-583 AMPRPYGEPGD
+583 ALPRPYDLPTDPSAEPVAGLAPGLVAGPVPGAAGD
-594 EPGPDGSPAAAGHS
+594 VGVHGGVPGPLAD
-608 AGTGAGESAAGVG
+608 SAAGFDGV
-621 EGPAATAL
+621 PADRST
-629 AALAA
+629 
-634 ATAASAA
+634 
-641 AAAAAAA
+641 
-648 PTHQRAEEVAPEHG
+648 PTHERPQEDHVEHG

-686 REANAPGAGFGHP
+686 REANAPGGMIPSPSDPAAP
-699 GAYGRSGAPA
+699 PSPYGAAAPYGAPA
-709 PAPYGRTGPAAPDGA
+709 PHGTPAPHGAHAAP
-724 DGVGGTGSSGPSAD
+724 SGPRFGEAD
-738 DLSPQRSRATMAAI
+738 APSPARSRATMAAI
-752 QRGTRTARA
+752 QRGTRSARA
-761 TTPDADAPAGS
+761 AGSEPDAPAIAPQPAAA
-772 SAPAAPSAAKEQQ
+772 SAPEEAAEASAVQEAKEQQ

>member
-25 ALAVVPC
+25 ALVLVPS

-47 DAGERTALYGGTA
+47 DAGHGTALLIGTA
-60 VVALVLLWSLVRGLR
+60 VVAVVVLVSLVRGVR
-75 AARTLPGRLADLHAE
+75 AARALAARLAGLRAD
-90 TLALAQQEI
+90 TITLAQQEI
-99 PQVVGRLQAGESVP
+99 PEVVDRLRAGEAVP
-113 TPPAWTPSRRIGDEV
+113 TPPAWSPSRRLGDEV
-128 QQTADGLAAVRQA
+128 QQTSDGLAAVRQA

-219 ARRWRNAVPMVNVLR
+219 ARRWRNAVPVVNVLR

-240 ENYSRVVVQG
+240 ENYARVVVQG

-304 LGMAEDEY
+304 LGMTEEEY
-312 ERLNDYLANPPEL
+312 ERLNEYLANPPEL

-364 VVLVPAL
+364 VVLVPSV
-371 LLEQAGQP
+371 LLEQAEQP
-379 AALPGLPS
+379 AAVPGLPS

-397 DLPPGG
+397 EPRPM
-403 GADAD
+403 ADAD
-408 AELGE
+408 LGE
-413 IDQELSGALAGVLG
+413 VDEELSGALAGVLS
-427 GLLGTPRADA
+427 GLLG
-437 EYPAVGSSGV
+437 
-447 GQAGVGPSVAGQSVA
+447 
-462 GPSVAGGIE
+462 GG
-471 GAAVEGVPA
+471 AP
-480 LGAAPAPAPAFAP
+480 GAAPEPPTA
-493 APVQAPVQTPVQ
+493 TIE
-505 AQAPVQTPVVDP
+505 
-517 VRYGDDPAGVLGG
+517 GDGGLVGGG
-530 TADRFDGSVVIGEL
+530 TGNGGTGNGGGGAAGGGVVIGEVL
-544 LARYPQGGARDEDD
+544 GRNVEENAPQDGGTA
-558 PTVNAGLSVGSSIPG
+558 AGGDGPANGGLPVGAEIPG

-578 VVARP
+578 VLPRP
-583 AMPRPYGEPGD
+583 ALPRPYDLPTGSGGSGGSGGSV
-594 EPGPDGSPAAAGHS
+594 GPFDPAGAPADLAVDRPLADPAAGFD
-608 AGTGAGESAAGVG
+608 EV
-621 EGPAATAL
+621 PADR
-629 AALAA
+629 
-634 ATAASAA
+634 S
-641 AAAAAAA
+641 A
-648 PTHQRAEEVAPEHG
+648 PTHERPQEDHVEHG

-686 REANAPGAGFGHP
+686 REANAPGAMMP
-699 GAYGRSGAPA
+699 PPSSPVPAASPYGAHAAPA
-709 PAPYGRTGPAAPDGA
+709 GPRYGDS
-724 DGVGGTGSSGPSAD
+724 DDPS
-738 DLSPQRSRATMAAI
+738 PTRSRATMAAI
-752 QRGTRTARA
+752 QRGTRSARA
-761 TTPDADAPAGS
+761 TGSEPDAPAMP
-772 SAPAAPSAAKEQQ
+772 ANPAAPSAPSAPQEAPAEASAVQEAKEQH

>member
-25 ALAVVPC
+25 ALALVPC

-47 DAGERTALYGGTA
+47 GSGHRDTVLA
-60 VVALVLLWSLVRGLR
+60 VSAAVAVVLLWSLAHGVRT
-75 AARTLPGRLADLHAE
+75 ARTLPARLAALRSD
-90 TLALAQQEI
+90 TLALARHEI
-99 PQVVGRLQAGESVP
+99 PEVVGRLRSGE
-113 TPPAWTPSRRIGDEV
+113 TLAAPPAWAPARRAGDEL

-178 DALEREHEEPELLR
+178 DALEREHEDPELLR

-219 ARRWRNAVPMVNVLR
+219 ARRWRNAVPVVNVLR

-250 VPRASLSGQAVADVI
+250 VPRVSLSGQAVADVI

-304 LGMAEDEY
+304 LGMTEEEY

-337 LFVVARLAARHDI
+337 LFVVARLAARHAI
-350 QVTLRPSPYGGTRA
+350 RVSLRPSPYGGARA
-364 VVLVPAL
+364 VVLVPAV
-371 LLEQAGQP
+371 LLEQAEQ
-379 AALPGLPS
+379 ASSVHGLPS

-397 DLPPGG
+397 QPVPQPEAVVDGGGG
-403 GADAD
+403 GAGGFGGTDGLGGID
-408 AELGE
+408 GLGE
-413 IDQELSGALAGVLG
+413 TGRIGEELSGALAGMLG
-427 GLLGTPRADA
+427 GPIDGGPIDSGPIDSG
-437 EYPAVGSSGV
+437 PAGGGPAGGGAPAHNGLPVGS
-447 GQAGVGPSVAGQSVA
+447 P
-462 GPSVAGGIE
+462 
-471 GAAVEGVPA
+471 
-480 LGAAPAPAPAFAP
+480 
-493 APVQAPVQTPVQ
+493 
-505 AQAPVQTPVVDP
+505 
-517 VRYGDDPAGVLGG
+517 
-530 TADRFDGSVVIGEL
+530 
-544 LARYPQGGARDEDD
+544 
-558 PTVNAGLSVGSSIPG
+558 IPG
-573 LPGAV
+573 IPGAV
-578 VVARP
+578 VVPRP
-583 AMPRPYGEPGD
+583 APRMPYDTPGGGLN
-594 EPGPDGSPAAAGHS
+594 PGPDSGPNSGLYDGSG
-608 AGTGAGESAAGVG
+608 GAPGVG
-621 EGPAATAL
+621 PAERR
-629 AALAA
+629 
-634 ATAASAA
+634 TAAPGT
-641 AAAAAAA
+641 
-648 PTHQRAEEVAPEHG
+648 PTHERAQADQAEHG

-669 PRVLPQRVRNA
+669 PRVLPRRVRNA

-686 REANAPGAGFGHP
+686 REAAPGSAP
-699 GAYGRSGAPA
+699 PPPAAYAPA
-709 PAPYGRTGPAAPDGA
+709 PASARPADEDP
-724 DGVGGTGSSGPSAD
+724 
-738 DLSPQRSRATMAAI
+738 SPQRSRATMAAI
-752 QRGTRTARA
+752 QHGTRTARA
-761 TTPDADAPAGS
+761 AYQDSDAPAYPP
-772 SAPAAPSAAKEQQ
+772 APAAPSAAKEQQ

>member
-25 ALAVVPC
+25 ALVLVPS

-47 DAGERTALYGGTA
+47 DAGNRTALVAGTA
-60 VVALVLLWSLVRGLR
+60 VVALVLLVSLIRGVQ
-75 AARTLPGRLADLHAE
+75 AARTLSARLAGLRTD

-99 PQVVGRLQAGESVP
+99 PEVVDRLRAGEPVP
-113 TPPAWTPSRRIGDEV
+113 TPPTWTPSRRIGDEV
-128 QQTADGLAAVRQA
+128 QQTSDGLAAVRQA

-219 ARRWRNAVPMVNVLR
+219 ARRWRNAVPVVNVLR

-240 ENYSRVVVQG
+240 ENYARVVVQG
-250 VPRASLSGQAVADVI
+250 VPRTSLSGQAVADVI

-304 LGMAEDEY
+304 LGMTEEEY
-312 ERLNDYLANPPEL
+312 ERLNEYLANPPEL

-364 VVLVPAL
+364 VVLVPSV
-371 LLEQAGQP
+371 LLEQAEQP
-379 AALPGLPS
+379 AAVPGLPS

-397 DLPPGG
+397 QPQPSDGEFGG
-403 GADAD
+403 VD
-408 AELGE
+408 E
-413 IDQELSGALAGVLG
+413 ELSGALAGVLS
-427 GLLGTPRADA
+427 GLLGGGA
-437 EYPAVGSSGV
+437 
-447 GQAGVGPSVAGQSVA
+447 AGAPD
-462 GPSVAGGIE
+462 P
-471 GAAVEGVPA
+471 GAAV
-480 LGAAPAPAPAFAP
+480 GAAAAGDAVGGDAASGDAAP
-493 APVQAPVQTPVQ
+493 
-505 AQAPVQTPVVDP
+505 
-517 VRYGDDPAGVLGG
+517 GE
-530 TADRFDGSVVIGEL
+530 VIG
-544 LARYPQGGARDEDD
+544 ADGVGGDGGGAVPD
-558 PTVNAGLSVGSSIPG
+558 AGLPVGAEIPG

-578 VVARP
+578 VVPRP
-583 AMPRPYGEPGD
+583 ALPRPYDLPS
-594 EPGPDGSPAAAGHS
+594 GPSAELLAGL
-608 AGTGAGESAAGVG
+608 AGAAGVG
-621 EGPAATAL
+621 GAQGPHADGQFADGPLPGGRPAE
-629 AALAA
+629 
-634 ATAASAA
+634 SAA
-641 AAAAAAA
+641 AFDGVPADRST
-648 PTHQRAEEVAPEHG
+648 PTHERPQEDHVEHG

-686 REANAPGAGFGHP
+686 REANAPGGMMPPSPASSSPSSLAPPSGTAVPYGAQAVPAVP
-699 GAYGRSGAPA
+699 GAL
-709 PAPYGRTGPAAPDGA
+709 TGPRFGE
-724 DGVGGTGSSGPSAD
+724 AD
-738 DLSPQRSRATMAAI
+738 DPSPARSRATMAAI
-752 QRGTRTARA
+752 QRGTRSARA
-761 TTPDADAPAGS
+761 AGSEPDAPAIAPHPAAA
-772 SAPAAPSAAKEQQ
+772 SAPEGAAEASAVQEAKEQQ

>member
-25 ALAVVPC
+25 ALALVPC

-39 GYAAYLLR
+39 GYAAFLLR
-47 DAGERTALYGGTA
+47 GAGHRTPLLA
-60 VVALVLLWSLVRGLR
+60 VSAAVAVVLLWSLVHGVRVAL
-75 AARTLPGRLADLHAE
+75 ALSGRLADLRTD
-90 TLALAQQEI
+90 TLALARHEI
-99 PQVVGRLQAGESVP
+99 PEVVGRLQAGESVP
-113 TPPAWTPSRRIGDEV
+113 SPPAWAPPRRSGDEV

-240 ENYSRVVVQG
+240 ENYARVVVQG

-265 HLVAELIEN
+265 HLIAELIEN

-304 LGMAEDEY
+304 LGMSEEEY

-364 VVLVPAL
+364 VVLVPAV
-371 LLEQAGQP
+371 LLEQAEQS
-379 AALPGLPS
+379 ASVPGLPT

-397 DLPPGG
+397 EEAVDGG
-403 GADAD
+403 S
-408 AELGE
+408 AEE
-413 IDQELSGALAGVLG
+413 AHAELSGALAGVLG
-427 GLLGTPRADA
+427 GLLGN
-437 EYPAVGSSGV
+437 
-447 GQAGVGPSVAGQSVA
+447 GP
-462 GPSVAGGIE
+462 
-471 GAAVEGVPA
+471 
-480 LGAAPAPAPAFAP
+480 GAAPGADPNQPG
-493 APVQAPVQTPVQ
+493 QAPGQVPAHASGRESGHASGHAPGRAPYQ
-505 AQAPVQTPVVDP
+505 AS
-517 VRYGDDPAGVLGG
+517 GDGDS
-530 TADRFDGSVVIGEL
+530 SVIIGEL
-544 LARYPQGGARDEDD
+544 LAQYPIDSGRADGEPANGGL
-558 PTVNAGLSVGSSIPG
+558 PVGSPIPG

-578 VVARP
+578 VVPRP
-583 AMPRPYGEPGD
+583 VLPRPYDGLTD
-594 EPGPDGSPAAAGHS
+594 EPAAGLPGGPPPDGRHDDLPTSHPADRRTPSHRR
-608 AGTGAGESAAGVG
+608 
-621 EGPAATAL
+621 
-629 AALAA
+629 
-634 ATAASAA
+634 
-641 AAAAAAA
+641 A
-648 PTHQRAEEVAPEHG
+648 PEAPVEHG

-669 PRVLPQRVRNA
+669 PRILPQRVRNA

-686 REANAPGAGFGHP
+686 REANAPGAMPPPPAVAPAAPTAGP
-699 GAYGRSGAPA
+699 YGTPA
-709 PAPYGRTGPAAPDGA
+709 PAP
-724 DGVGGTGSSGPSAD
+724 GGSAE

-761 TTPDADAPAGS
+761 AAPDSDAPAAPP
-772 SAPAAPSAAKEQQ
+772 APAAPSAAKDEQ

>member
-25 ALAVVPC
+25 ALVLVPS

-47 DAGERTALYGGTA
+47 DAGHRTALLVGTVLVA
-60 VVALVLLWSLVRGLR
+60 VVVLVSLVRGVR
-75 AARTLPGRLADLHAE
+75 AARALATRLAGLRAD
-90 TLALAQQEI
+90 TIALAQQEI
-99 PQVVGRLQAGESVP
+99 PEVVGRLRAGEAVP
-113 TPPAWTPSRRIGDEV
+113 TPPAWSPSRRLGDEV
-128 QQTADGLAAVRQA
+128 QQTSDGLAAVRQA

-219 ARRWRNAVPMVNVLR
+219 ARRWRNAVPIVNVLR

-240 ENYSRVVVQG
+240 ENYARVVVQG

-304 LGMAEDEY
+304 LGMTEEEY
-312 ERLNDYLANPPEL
+312 ERLNEYLANPPEL

-364 VVLVPAL
+364 VVLVPSV
-371 LLEQAGQP
+371 LLEQAEQP
-379 AALPGLPS
+379 ATVPGLPS

-397 DLPPGG
+397 EPQPM
-403 GADAD
+403 ADGD
-408 AELGE
+408 LGE
-413 IDQELSGALAGVLG
+413 VDEELSGALAGVLS
-427 GLLGTPRADA
+427 GLLGGG
-437 EYPAVGSSGV
+437 PAGGAPEPQTATTEGDGGLVGGGGAAGDGV
-447 GQAGVGPSVAGQSVA
+447 GGSLGVGVGV
-462 GPSVAGGIE
+462 GG
-471 GAAVEGVPA
+471 GG
-480 LGAAPAPAPAFAP
+480 G
-493 APVQAPVQTPVQ
+493 
-505 AQAPVQTPVVDP
+505 
-517 VRYGDDPAGVLGG
+517 GGLGG
-530 TADRFDGSVVIGEL
+530 DVVIGEVVG
-544 LARYPQGGARDEDD
+544 R
-558 PTVNAGLSVGSSIPG
+558 NAGGNAPQDGGTAVSPTDTAGPNGPAGGGLPVGAEIPG

-578 VVARP
+578 VLPRP
-583 AMPRPYGEPGD
+583 ALPRPYELPNGPGD
-594 EPGPDGSPAAAGHS
+594 PLDPAGAPAGPMADGPLADPAAGFD
-608 AGTGAGESAAGVG
+608 EV
-621 EGPAATAL
+621 PADRST
-629 AALAA
+629 
-634 ATAASAA
+634 
-641 AAAAAAA
+641 
-648 PTHQRAEEVAPEHG
+648 PTHERPQEDHVEHG

-686 REANAPGAGFGHP
+686 REANAPGAMMP
-699 GAYGRSGAPA
+699 PPSTATP
-709 PAPYGRTGPAAPDGA
+709 PYGTPAAP
-724 DGVGGTGSSGPSAD
+724 TGPRHAGSDDPSPA
-738 DLSPQRSRATMAAI
+738 RSRATMAAI
-752 QRGTRTARA
+752 QRGTRSARA
-761 TTPDADAPAGS
+761 AGPEPDAPAMP
-772 SAPAAPSAAKEQQ
+772 ANPAAPSAPQEAPAEASAVQEAKEQQ

>member
-60 VVALVLLWSLVRGLR
+60 VVAAVLLWSLVRGLR

-90 TLALAQQEI
+90 TLSLAQHEI

-364 VVLVPAL
+364 VVLVPAV

-427 GLLGTPRADA
+427 GLLGNPRPES
-437 EYPAVGSSGV
+437 EYPAVG
-447 GQAGVGPSVAGQSVA
+447 QSVAGQPVSGPLVAGQPVSGQSVA
-462 GPSVAGGIE
+462 GQTVAGGIE
-471 GAAVEGVPA
+471 AAALEGPPVLGATPGTVPA
-480 LGAAPAPAPAFAP
+480 FAPTPVQAPAPAPVA
-493 APVQAPVQTPVQ
+493 
-505 AQAPVQTPVVDP
+505 DP
-517 VRYGDDPAGVLGG
+517 VPYGDDPAGVLGG

-544 LARYPQGGARDEDD
+544 LARYPQGGTRDEDD

-594 EPGPDGSPAAAGHS
+594 EPGPDGSPAVTGDGS
-608 AGTGAGESAAGVG
+608 GTGESAAGVG
-621 EGPAATAL
+621 DGPAATAL

-641 AAAAAAA
+641 APA
-648 PTHQRAEEVAPEHG
+648 PTHQRAEDATPEHG

-686 REANAPGAGFGHP
+686 REANAPGAAFGHP

-724 DGVGGTGSSGPSAD
+724 DGAGGTGSFGPSAD

-761 TTPDADAPAGS
+761 TTPDADAPAGP

>member
-25 ALAVVPC
+25 ALALVPS

-47 DAGERTALYGGTA
+47 DAGDRTALYGGSA
-60 VVALVLLWSLVRGLR
+60 VVAVVLLWSLIRGVRL
-75 AARTLPGRLADLHAE
+75 ARTVPARISGLHSD
-90 TLALAQQEI
+90 TLVLAQHEI
-99 PQVVGRLQAGESVP
+99 PQVVSRLQAGESLP
-113 TPPAWTPSRRIGDEV
+113 TPPAWAPPRRIGDEL
-128 QQTADGLAAVRQA
+128 QQTSDGLAAVRQA
-141 AVAAIVHQAQ
+141 AVAAIIHQAQ

-240 ENYSRVVVQG
+240 ENYARVVVQG

-304 LGMAEDEY
+304 LGMGEDEY

-371 LLEQAGQP
+371 LLEQPEQP
-379 AALPGLPS
+379 ASLPGLPA

-397 DLPPGG
+397 EPLPGTGP
-403 GADAD
+403 DAD
-408 AELGE
+408 LGE
-413 IDQELSGALAGVLG
+413 IDEELSGALAGVLSGLLGSGPTPEATGTGAGAGAGSGVGAGVGSGVGAGVGSGVSGPVAELLAPGG
-427 GLLGTPRADA
+427 GLLG
-437 EYPAVGSSGV
+437 
-447 GQAGVGPSVAGQSVA
+447 
-462 GPSVAGGIE
+462 GGLLDGGLLG
-471 GAAVEGVPA
+471 GAA
-480 LGAAPAPAPAFAP
+480 
-493 APVQAPVQTPVQ
+493 
-505 AQAPVQTPVVDP
+505 D
-517 VRYGDDPAGVLGG
+517 GG
-530 TADRFDGSVVIGEL
+530 TLDGSVVIGEL
-544 LARYPQGGARDEDD
+544 LARYPMGGSRSEDD
-558 PTVNAGLSVGSSIPG
+558 PTVNGGLPVGSPIPG

-578 VVARP
+578 VVPRP
-583 AMPRPYGEPGD
+583 ALPRPYD
-594 EPGPDGSPAAAGHS
+594 ESAGGPGPDG
-608 AGTGAGESAAGVG
+608 
-621 EGPAATAL
+621 
-629 AALAA
+629 ALAA
-634 ATAASAA
+634 AAADGGPAGAEAEVSSDGSGT
-641 AAAAAAA
+641 
-648 PTHQRAEEVAPEHG
+648 PTHQRAEEAPLDHG

-686 REANAPGAGFGHP
+686 REAHAPGAAFGQP
-699 GAYGRSGAPA
+699 GPYGQPAA
-709 PAPYGRTGPAAPDGA
+709 PAPYGPPGAGGLTGP
-724 DGVGGTGSSGPSAD
+724 GPYGQPAGRPVD
-738 DLSPQRSRATMAAI
+738 DASPQRSRATMAAI

-761 TTPDADAPAGS
+761 AAPDSDAPAAPP
-772 SAPAAPSAAKEQQ
+772 APAAPSAAKEQQ

>member
-25 ALAVVPC
+25 ALVLVPS

-47 DAGERTALYGGTA
+47 DAGNRTALVAGTA
-60 VVALVLLWSLVRGLR
+60 VVAVVLLVSLIRGVR
-75 AARTLPGRLADLHAE
+75 AARALSARLAVLRTD

-99 PQVVGRLQAGESVP
+99 PDVVGRLRAGEPVP
-113 TPPAWTPSRRIGDEV
+113 TPPTWTPSRRVGDEV
-128 QQTADGLAAVRQA
+128 QQTSDGLAAVRQA

-240 ENYSRVVVQG
+240 ENYARVVVQG

-304 LGMAEDEY
+304 LGMTEEEY
-312 ERLNDYLANPPEL
+312 ERLNEYLANPPEL

-364 VVLVPAL
+364 VVLVPSV
-371 LLEQAGQP
+371 LLEQAEHP
-379 AALPGLPS
+379 AAVPGLPS
-387 GARVTRTPVP
+387 GARVTRPPVSEP
-397 DLPPGG
+397 RSSDG
-403 GADAD
+403 D
-408 AELGE
+408 LGE
-413 IDQELSGALAGVLG
+413 VDEELSGALSGVLS
-427 GLLGTPRADA
+427 GLLGGGSAGPAAGADA
-437 EYPAVGSSGV
+437 
-447 GQAGVGPSVAGQSVA
+447 AGAAAADGGATADVAPGSVASGEED
-462 GPSVAGGIE
+462 GG
-471 GAAVEGVPA
+471 V
-480 LGAAPAPAPAFAP
+480 
-493 APVQAPVQTPVQ
+493 T
-505 AQAPVQTPVVDP
+505 
-517 VRYGDDPAGVLGG
+517 
-530 TADRFDGSVVIGEL
+530 IGEL
-544 LARYPQGGARDEDD
+544 LGRQEGGTGGAAPE
-558 PTVNAGLSVGSSIPG
+558 NAGLPVGAEIPG

-578 VVARP
+578 VVPRP
-583 AMPRPYGEPGD
+583 ALPRPYDLPTDPAAEPVVGLARGLGAGPVPGD
-594 EPGPDGSPAAAGHS
+594 VGVHGGVPGPLAD
-608 AGTGAGESAAGVG
+608 SAAGFDGV
-621 EGPAATAL
+621 PADRST
-629 AALAA
+629 
-634 ATAASAA
+634 
-641 AAAAAAA
+641 
-648 PTHQRAEEVAPEHG
+648 PTHERPQEDHVEHG

-686 REANAPGAGFGHP
+686 REANAPGGMIPSPSDPAAP
-699 GAYGRSGAPA
+699 PSPYGTAAPYGAPA
-709 PAPYGRTGPAAPDGA
+709 PHGTPAPHGAHAAP
-724 DGVGGTGSSGPSAD
+724 SGPRFGEAD
-738 DLSPQRSRATMAAI
+738 APSPARSRATMAAI
-752 QRGTRTARA
+752 QRGTRSARA
-761 TTPDADAPAGS
+761 AGSEPDAPAIAPQPAAA
-772 SAPAAPSAAKEQQ
+772 SAPEEAAEASAVQEAKEQQ

>member
-10 GHRAGRSGSLRSSLL
+10 GHRAGPSGSLRSSLL
-25 ALAVVPC
+25 ALVLVPS

-47 DAGERTALYGGTA
+47 DTGQSTALLAGTA
-60 VVALVLLWSLVRGLR
+60 AVSLVLLVSLIRGVR
-75 AARTLPGRLADLHAE
+75 AARALPARLAGLHAD
-90 TLALAQQEI
+90 TLALAHQEI
-99 PQVVGRLQAGESVP
+99 PAVVGRLRSGEPVP
-113 TPPAWTPSRRIGDEV
+113 TPPTWSPSRRAGDEV

-178 DALEREHEEPELLR
+178 DALEREHEEPDLLR

-219 ARRWRNAVPMVNVLR
+219 ARRWRNAVPVVNVLR

-240 ENYSRVVVQG
+240 ENYARVVVQG

-265 HLVAELIEN
+265 HLIAELIEN

-304 LGMAEDEY
+304 LGMSEEEY

-337 LFVVARLAARHDI
+337 LFVVARLAARHEI

-364 VVLVPAL
+364 VVLVPSV
-371 LLEQAGQP
+371 LLEQAEQP
-379 AALPGLPS
+379 AAVPGLPS

-397 DLPPGG
+397 EPLPAGDG
-403 GADAD
+403 D
-408 AELGE
+408 LGE
-413 IDQELSGALAGVLG
+413 VDDELSGALAGVLG
-427 GLLGTPRADA
+427 GLLG
-437 EYPAVGSSGV
+437 
-447 GQAGVGPSVAGQSVA
+447 
-462 GPSVAGGIE
+462 GG
-471 GAAVEGVPA
+471 APVVPA
-480 LGAAPAPAPAFAP
+480 IPEAVRAAPALPGVSGAPGAP
-493 APVQAPVQTPVQ
+493 
-505 AQAPVQTPVVDP
+505 
-517 VRYGDDPAGVLGG
+517 GEDDSGAI
-530 TADRFDGSVVIGEL
+530 IGEL
-544 LARYPQGGARDEDD
+544 LAQYPVGGGQDGGA
-558 PTVNAGLSVGSSIPG
+558 PANGGLTVGSTIPG

-578 VVARP
+578 VVPRP
-583 AMPRPYGEPGD
+583 VLPRPYDDLAEDLAENPTERLGGSDGTEGTGSRTGPG
-594 EPGPDGSPAAAGHS
+594 GSNGAGGAAGAGFGGMS
-608 AGTGAGESAAGVG
+608 ADRAV
-621 EGPAATAL
+621 
-629 AALAA
+629 
-634 ATAASAA
+634 
-641 AAAAAAA
+641 
-648 PTHQRAEEVAPEHG
+648 PTHERAQEASLDHG

-686 REANAPGAGFGHP
+686 REAHAPGAMMPPPAGLPGFAGH
-699 GAYGRSGAPA
+699 AAPA
-709 PAPYGRTGPAAPDGA
+709 GTRYGTAE
-724 DGVGGTGSSGPSAD
+724 AD
-738 DLSPQRSRATMAAI
+738 DPSPQRSRATMAAI

-761 TTPDADAPAGS
+761 ADPEPDAPT
-772 SAPAAPSAAKEQQ
+772 APSAAQEAKEQQ

>member
-25 ALAVVPC
+25 ALVLVPS

-47 DAGERTALYGGTA
+47 DTEHRTALVAGTA
-60 VVALVLLWSLVRGLR
+60 VVAVVLLFSLIRGVR
-75 AARTLPGRLADLHAE
+75 AARTLSARLTGLRTD

-99 PQVVGRLQAGESVP
+99 PDVVGRLRAGETVP
-113 TPPAWTPSRRIGDEV
+113 TPPTWAPSRRIGDEV
-128 QQTADGLAAVRQA
+128 QQTSDGLAAVRQA

-219 ARRWRNAVPMVNVLR
+219 ARRWRNAVPVVNVLR

-240 ENYSRVVVQG
+240 ENYARVVVQG

-265 HLVAELIEN
+265 HLIAELIEN

-304 LGMAEDEY
+304 LGMTEDEY
-312 ERLNDYLANPPEL
+312 ERLNEYLANPPEL

-364 VVLVPAL
+364 VVLVPSV
-371 LLEQAGQP
+371 LLEQAEQP
-379 AALPGLPS
+379 AAVPGLPS

-397 DLPPGG
+397 EQQPT
-403 GADAD
+403 ADGD
-408 AELGE
+408 LGE
-413 IDQELSGALAGVLG
+413 VDEELSGALAGVLS
-427 GLLGTPRADA
+427 GLLGGGSAD
-437 EYPAVGSSGV
+437 PTD
-447 GQAGVGPSVAGQSVA
+447 GPSAPPVPSAPSAPSAPEGLVA
-462 GPSVAGGIE
+462 
-471 GAAVEGVPA
+471 
-480 LGAAPAPAPAFAP
+480 AAPGEP
-493 APVQAPVQTPVQ
+493 
-505 AQAPVQTPVVDP
+505 D
-517 VRYGDDPAGVLGG
+517 GGVI
-530 TADRFDGSVVIGEL
+530 IGEL
-544 LARYPQGGARDEDD
+544 LGRQGGEDGAAPSD
-558 PTVNAGLSVGSSIPG
+558 GGLLVGAEIPG

-578 VVARP
+578 VVPRP
-583 AMPRPYGEPGD
+583 ALPRPYDLPTDPSELAAGLAADLAASIGSGPAPGA
-594 EPGPDGSPAAAGHS
+594 PGHVSGASGHASGSSGLPDGPLADPAAAFD
-608 AGTGAGESAAGVG
+608 GV
-621 EGPAATAL
+621 PADR
-629 AALAA
+629 
-634 ATAASAA
+634 S
-641 AAAAAAA
+641 A
-648 PTHQRAEEVAPEHG
+648 PTHERPQEDHVEHG

-686 REANAPGAGFGHP
+686 REAHAPGAMMP
-699 GAYGRSGAPA
+699 PVSPA
-709 PAPYGRTGPAAPDGA
+709 SSMSPSRPYGAHAAPNGPRFDGR
-724 DGVGGTGSSGPSAD
+724 DAD
-738 DLSPQRSRATMAAI
+738 DASPTRSRATMAAI
-752 QRGTRTARA
+752 QRGTRSARA
-761 TTPDADAPAGS
+761 AGTEPDAPAI
-772 SAPAAPSAAKEQQ
+772 APNPAAPSAPQEAPAEASAVQEAKDQQ

>member
-25 ALAVVPC
+25 ALVLVPS

-47 DAGERTALYGGTA
+47 DAGQRTALAAGTVVVA
-60 VVALVLLWSLVRGLR
+60 VVLLVSLIRGIRAARALSGRLSGLR
-75 AARTLPGRLADLHAE
+75 ADILS
-90 TLALAQQEI
+90 LAQQEI
-99 PQVVGRLQAGESVP
+99 PDVVGRLRAGEPVP
-113 TPPAWTPSRRIGDEV
+113 TPPAWAPSRRVGDEV

-240 ENYSRVVVQG
+240 ENYARVVVQG

-265 HLVAELIEN
+265 HLIAELIEN

-304 LGMAEDEY
+304 LGMTGEEY
-312 ERLNDYLANPPEL
+312 ERLNEYLANPPEL

-364 VVLVPAL
+364 VVLVPSV
-371 LLEQAGQP
+371 LLEQPEQP
-379 AALPGLPS
+379 AAVPGLPS
-387 GARVTRTPVP
+387 GARVTRTPAP
-397 DLPPGG
+397 GARTPGG
-403 GADAD
+403 GGAP
-408 AELGE
+408 EVGGLGDV
-413 IDQELSGALAGVLG
+413 IGDVDGALSGALSGVLG
-427 GLLGTPRADA
+427 GLLGTG
-437 EYPAVGSSGV
+437 PAGSAAPQTPPG
-447 GQAGVGPSVAGQSVA
+447 
-462 GPSVAGGIE
+462 E
-471 GAAVEGVPA
+471 GAAAEGLLPDGG
-480 LGAAPAPAPAFAP
+480 LLEDGG
-493 APVQAPVQTPVQ
+493 APVGGGLSGGAPVDGAPVDGGLPEGGAVTPVNGGLPVG
-505 AQAPVQTPVVDP
+505 AQ
-517 VRYGDDPAGVLGG
+517 
-530 TADRFDGSVVIGEL
+530 
-544 LARYPQGGARDEDD
+544 
-558 PTVNAGLSVGSSIPG
+558 IPG

-578 VVARP
+578 VVPRP
-583 AMPRPYGEPGD
+583 SLPRPYDLPGD
-594 EPGPDGSPAAAGHS
+594 ASPDGPVDGGLPEGSPLGAACSGPASGPVS
-608 AGTGAGESAAGVG
+608 
-621 EGPAATAL
+621 GPAAEP
-629 AALAA
+629 AAVPFDGVPADR
-634 ATAASAA
+634 S
-641 AAAAAAA
+641 A
-648 PTHQRAEEVAPEHG
+648 PTHERPQEDRVAHG

-669 PRVLPQRVRNA
+669 PRILPQRVRNA

-686 REANAPGAGFGHP
+686 REAHAPGAMLLPSVGHP
-699 GAYGRSGAPA
+699 AATPTAPA
-709 PAPYGRTGPAAPDGA
+709 GPAAPAAPRYGGA
-724 DGVGGTGSSGPSAD
+724 DTDSDAD
-738 DLSPQRSRATMAAI
+738 DPSPQRSRATMAAI

-761 TTPDADAPAGS
+761 AGTEPGSTASPAAPNT
-772 SAPAAPSAAKEQQ
+772 PAAPSAAQEAKEQQ